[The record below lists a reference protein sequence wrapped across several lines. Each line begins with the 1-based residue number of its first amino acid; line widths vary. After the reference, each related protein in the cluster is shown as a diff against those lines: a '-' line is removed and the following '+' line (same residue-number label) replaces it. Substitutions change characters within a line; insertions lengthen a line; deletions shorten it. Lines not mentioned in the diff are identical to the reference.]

1 MIDWENLPNDLTM
14 DEMLEI
20 IESLRAGTSDDLQTE
35 FWLKCLKSATGVNN
49 VSDIIYFPEQAI
61 YGYRQD
67 HVYSSTDILNILMG
81 RQSRDRHC

>member
-35 FWLKCLKSATGVNN
+35 FWLKCLKSATGSNN
-49 VSDIIYFPEQAI
+49 VSDIIYFPEESI

-81 RQSRDRHC
+81 RQSRDRNC